1 MCNIVKKGKK
11 MEEFDFWVEMTVTV
25 KRKIPTSMT
34 AKTREEALEKIWDRA
49 ESGLLDDELMYES
62 GEVEE
67 VTYEVK

>member
-1 MCNIVKKGKK
+1 MKGKK
-11 MEEFDFWVEMTVTV
+11 MEEFDFWVEMTITV
-25 KRKIPTSMT
+25 KRRIPTSMT
-34 AKTREEALEKIWDRA
+34 AKTREKALEKIWDRA

>member
-1 MCNIVKKGKK
+1 MKEKK
-11 MEEFDFWVEMTVTV
+11 MEEFDFWVEMTITV
-25 KRKIPTSMT
+25 KRRIPTSMT

-49 ESGLLDDELMYES
+49 EAGLLDDELMHAS